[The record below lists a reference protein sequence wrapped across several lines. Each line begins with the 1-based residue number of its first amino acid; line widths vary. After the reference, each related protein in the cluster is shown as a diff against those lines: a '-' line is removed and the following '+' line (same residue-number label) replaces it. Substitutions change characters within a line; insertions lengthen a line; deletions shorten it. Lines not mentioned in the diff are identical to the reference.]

1 MSFNPTFKNLDK
13 VGERLTSNEEYD
25 EEEADVSILSR
36 LNCMEKQIGRLNS
49 QMEISIAEIELAKGG
64 PSGDVTIE
72 SVPRLNITS
81 GDLILETGS
90 YEIESDQDFKEGSNF
105 DRHNF
110 ALRSKSIIRKAEES
124 KEEQ

>member
-1 MSFNPTFKNLDK
+1 
-13 VGERLTSNEEYD
+13 
-25 EEEADVSILSR
+25 
-36 LNCMEKQIGRLNS
+36 MEKQIGRLNS

-105 DRHNF
+105 DRNNF